1 MQNPLKP
8 QTKNLTINRLPADLV
23 IDFKTLACQLECT
36 VEELG
41 TIVLRE
47 AIKNGT
53 GYLIDVHRLRTAK
66 KQERETQR
74 LVKKQ
79 LDTLVPQFSEIAQ

>member
-8 QTKNLTINRLPADLV
+8 QTRNLTINRLPADLV

-41 TIVLRE
+41 TIVLQE
-47 AIKNGT
+47 AIKNGDR
-53 GYLIDVHRLRTAK
+53 YLMDVHRLRNAK

-79 LDTLVPQFSEIAQ
+79 LDTLVPQLGIAQ